1 MGINTKLEG
10 EGMEIGDQVIMNGNY
25 YVPEK
30 NRGKVFT
37 VRSRPFTVC
46 GTVCVLREDYCGS
59 YAADGLSVVVSRG
72 KVPAR
77 RKGQKETPS
86 ATGT

>member
-1 MGINTKLEG
+1 MK
-10 EGMEIGDQVIMNGNY
+10 IGDQVIMNGNY

-37 VRSRPFTVC
+37 VRSRPYAVC
-46 GTVCVLREDYCGS
+46 GTVCVLLEDYCGG
-59 YAADGLSVVVSRG
+59 YAVDGLSVVVNRG
-72 KVPAR
+72 TVSSGGK
-77 RKGQKETPS
+77 KETPS

>member
-1 MGINTKLEG
+1 
-10 EGMEIGDQVIMNGNY
+10 MEIGDQVIMNGNY

-46 GTVCVLREDYCGS
+46 GTVCVLLED
-59 YAADGLSVVVSRG
+59 
-72 KVPAR
+72 
-77 RKGQKETPS
+77 
-86 ATGT
+86 

>member
-1 MGINTKLEG
+1 MK
-10 EGMEIGDQVIMNGNY
+10 IGDQVIMNGNY

-37 VRSRPFTVC
+37 VRSRPFMVC
-46 GTVCVLREDYCGS
+46 GTVCVLLEDYCGS

-72 KVPAR
+72 KAASG
-77 RKGQKETPS
+77 RKGQKETPP

>member
-1 MGINTKLEG
+1 
-10 EGMEIGDQVIMNGNY
+10 MEIGDQVIMNGNY

-37 VRSRPFTVC
+37 VRSQPFMVC
-46 GTVCVLREDYCGS
+46 GTVCVLLEDYCGS
-59 YAADGLSVVVSRG
+59 YAVDGLSVVVSRG
-72 KVPAR
+72 KAASGR
-77 RKGQKETPS
+77 MGKKETPS